1 MVRRWSAEDTGDRQI
16 PARRYR
22 APATVE
28 KMDCSGGVAVFKTHQ
43 LKSSM
48 DERSSFDPGPA
59 GFNWI
64 EIDLKQSH

>member
-1 MVRRWSAEDTGDRQI
+1 MVRRWSVEDASDRRRS
-16 PARRYR
+16 ARQYR

-28 KMDCSGGVAVFKTHQ
+28 KMDCSGGVAVFKAHQ
-43 LKSSM
+43 LKSSL